1 MSTPERRGN
10 YLARRRLPARR
21 FTRRGFL
28 IGSAAT
34 TAALLAPYA
43 HYRYAWSAPSPGEVS
58 GQVSVWYFPFGPD
71 VETFYQTFRTE
82 FERQHPTAKI
92 NLQLL
97 SWSNRYPK
105 MLTAIAGGQG
115 PDVMWMTVDAM
126 VGFVE
131 GNALVPLNDLLPSD
145 IWATYPPKTRDLIS
159 YNGKRWYLPIAQEVP
174 IWMYNKALLGKIG
187 WNPSKPP
194 ATWDDMRQL
203 CTATKV
209 LGQDLFGWG
218 YNAASPTLNST
229 FYPFLYQAGGR
240 PISPDGRKSTF
251 NSPAGV
257 EALTFIVEL
266 FEKGWT
272 SPAYLTPIDNDL
284 QDPFFQRKQV
294 VSKMYNQ
301 DTILD
306 ARQNAKDLDFGLTPT
321 LRYREAWGQGSLGS
335 WAISS
340 TAKSKAAAAA
350 WIAFLA
356 QPQNMLKHSELSG
369 EIPANPTVARDA
381 YKNDPVFQNLAG
393 EVVHT
398 FDEQKIKQGRALMP
412 LVIPEIQAAILKRK
426 SPKQALDDA
435 AQRVDALLAK

>member
-1 MSTPERRGN
+1 MSTLEWKRN
-10 YLARRRLPARR
+10 YLARRRLPERR

-28 IGSAAT
+28 LGSAAA

-43 HYRYAWSAPSPGEVS
+43 PYRYAWSAPSPGEVS
-58 GQVSVWYFPFGPD
+58 GQVSVWYFPFGPN
-71 VETFYQTFRTE
+71 VETFYQTFKTE

-92 NLQLL
+92 SLQLL
-97 SWSNRYPK
+97 AWSNRYPK

-131 GNALVPLNDLLPSD
+131 GNALVPLNDFLPSD
-145 IWATYPPKTRDLIS
+145 IWATYPPKTRDLAS

-174 IWMYNKALLGKIG
+174 IWMYNKALLEKIG

-203 CTATKV
+203 CTATKASAQ
-209 LGQDLFGWG
+209 GLFGWG
-218 YNAASPTLNST
+218 YNAASATLNST

-251 NSPAGV
+251 NSAAGV

-284 QDPFFQRKQV
+284 QDPFFQRKQL
-294 VSKMYNQ
+294 VSRMYNQ

-340 TAKSKAAAAA
+340 TAKNKAAAAA

-356 QPQNMLKHSELSG
+356 QPENMLKHSELSG
-369 EIPANPTVARDA
+369 EIPASPTVARNA
-381 YKNDPVFQNLAG
+381 YKNDPLFQNLAG

-435 AQRVDALLAK
+435 AQKVDALLAK